1 MKAETYYTTLQP
13 MKIGTT
19 LVDGVFHWA
28 YYVDDEVSHSK
39 VFILMSFLKN
49 GKLLHFTSDTLQ
61 FVVGQMVDQAGNFR
75 IAIESEI
82 AKALM
87 MGLE

>member
-1 MKAETYYTTLQP
+1 
-13 MKIGTT
+13 MKIGDTM
-19 LVDGVFHWA
+19 VDGVFHWA
-28 YYVDDEVSHSK
+28 YHIDDAVSHSK
-39 VFILMSFLKN
+39 IFIVMSFLKN
-49 GKLLHFTSDTLQ
+49 GKLLHFTSDTIQ

-75 IAIESEI
+75 IATQSEI